1 MDTRQQAQEL
11 IAAGRVTVDGAPA
24 FKAARQVASGQA
36 VLVAGPP
43 PRFVSRAGHKLE
55 AALAEFGVDPQG
67 RHGLDIGSSTGG
79 FTDCLLQEGALSVV
93 AVDVGTNQLHERLR
107 GDARVRSM
115 ENTHIRAVS
124 LPDLAAEDAGLAE
137 GFGVVVADLS
147 FISTTGLLP
156 LMAGFLAED
165 GDLLVLSHN
174 GPAGLGDRADSIWG
188 CDFREEEGDWGDP
201 DLTQAIDHARAQ
213 GKRVL
218 AVIGGHM
225 HLRTKQGV
233 ERPWRT
239 ERDGTLYLN
248 AARVPRIFSRVFWAG
263 PRLSLSAL
271 VSRMCTGMWAASAHS
286 SIWRSKGCRGWRTS
300 ISRIMP
306 RRHCRLAR

>member
-165 GDLLVLSHN
+165 GDLLVLVKPQFEAGRSEVSKGRGIIRDPAIWRRVLHEFIDAA
-174 GPAGLGDRADSIWG
+174 GPAGL
-188 CDFREEEGDWGDP
+188 EVV
-201 DLTQAIDHARAQ
+201 DLAISP
-213 GKRVL
+213 
-218 AVIGGHM
+218 VIGGKGNVEFLA
-225 HLRTKQGV
+225 HLRRAAILGDVTSSPGSFPDRPQG
-233 ERPWRT
+233 
-239 ERDGTLYLN
+239 
-248 AARVPRIFSRVFWAG
+248 
-263 PRLSLSAL
+263 
-271 VSRMCTGMWAASAHS
+271 
-286 SIWRSKGCRGWRTS
+286 
-300 ISRIMP
+300 
-306 RRHCRLAR
+306 